1 MYTNK
6 ESITWK
12 CLHYQSSTYKHHSRQ
27 IKTRKLKVLKKI
39 FWREPH
45 CLFPFSSSGNI
56 VMSQQV
62 LTTKLTFY
70 YKVANCLMFKQ
81 KTSRIDKNMQMIHI
95 RKLQVPSDSLPRK
108 ISWDWLTSK
117 YWGTQRHKW
126 QKKKKKMKPFCG
138 DQTIPFPSFGAYG
151 NVRLTLLSAKKRENS

>member
-39 FWREPH
+39 FWREPY

-56 VMSQQV
+56 VMSQQL

-70 YKVANCLMFKQ
+70 HKVANCLMFKQ

-95 RKLQVPSDSLPRK
+95 RKLHVPSDSLCRK
-108 ISWDWLTSK
+108 ISWGWLTSK

-126 QKKKKKMKPFCG
+126 QKKKMKPFWG
-138 DQTIPFPSFGAYG
+138 DQTMPFPSFGAYG